1 MLEKAIRHKEDGSI
15 ADKIELTK
23 DKLSLFKGKKY
34 MVPNVKDFIKKIDI
48 NDNIYVSLIPGLID
62 DI

>member
-23 DKLSLFKGKKY
+23 EQLTELTEYFKQ
-34 MVPNVKDFIKKIDI
+34 NDFLKI
-48 NDNIYVSLIPGLID
+48 
-62 DI
+62 